1 MKKFTFSLAKL
12 KTYKERMLE
21 AEKNNLGILRRE
33 LVVLQ
38 QQLQDIYDD
47 IEAKNAE
54 FTEKMFKGTTPIE
67 IAMNK
72 RFVTARKQDASLKQ
86 IEIVRKEDEI
96 AKQLEL
102 VIELQKETAS
112 LEKLEE
118 GQLEEYRA
126 AELKENELFI
136 DEFMTNADYR
146 KQKS

>member
-1 MKKFTFSLAKL
+1 MKKFEFSLAKL

-38 QQLQDIYDD
+38 EQLQDIFRH
-47 IEAKNAE
+47 IEEKNAE
-54 FTEKMFKGTTPIE
+54 LAEKMLTGITPVD
-67 IAMNK
+67 IAVRK
-72 RFVTARKQDASLKQ
+72 RFITSRKQDASLKQ

-96 AKQLEL
+96 ARQLEL
-102 VIELQKETAS
+102 VLELQKEVAS

-118 GQLEEYRA
+118 NQLEEYRA
-126 AELKENELFI
+126 LELKETELFI
-136 DEFMTNADYR
+136 DEFMTNADFR